1 MNKSEAKIYYL
12 YIAISLIFITA
23 TTNYLSLFDII
34 HLANQTDV
42 ISYSEI
48 AKKAPLLNEDSDI
61 IIQNV
66 AQRFLIP
73 YIIGSIANFLN
84 IDFFLVFKFVTILN
98 IIFYIFLINML
109 IKKLNLNLRIS
120 ILFFSILFLNPYI
133 VRYHIFNPAQAHDMI
148 FFCFGLIFSITII
161 NKNYLVNLITTVFA
175 IYLRQTSIALL
186 IGSSILL
193 LINKK
198 IKFFIILIGSFFISL
213 FLIIETGKKISSH
226 DFPIELAYG
235 IIFYDFNQFEKLI
248 KFLLLGI
255 MPFAPLI
262 VVFFGKIN
270 KDIKVSSALILLF
283 VCVMI
288 IGQPIL
294 GGPEGSI
301 NNVGRI
307 ANLCYPILACVCFYV
322 FNFEKFVNKNYLFYI
337 FISALFLWSLHPT
350 FSIFK
355 SFGVFRFYNY

>member
-1 MNKSEAKIYYL
+1 MNKSETKVYYL
-12 YIAISLIFITA
+12 YIAISLVFIVA

-34 HLANQTDV
+34 HVANQTDV

-48 AKKAPLLNEDSDI
+48 AKNAPLVKKESDM
-61 IIQNV
+61 IIQHV

-73 YIIGSIANFLN
+73 YIVGSIANLLS
-84 IDFFLVFKFVTILN
+84 IDFFLVFKFFTILFVL
-98 IIFYIFLINML
+98 FYIFLINLL
-109 IKKLNLNLRIS
+109 IKNLNLNLKVS

-133 VRYHIFNPAQAHDMI
+133 IRYHLFNPAQAHDML
-148 FFCFGLIFSITII
+148 FFCFGLVFSISII
-161 NKNYLVNLITTVFA
+161 NKNYFINLITTIIA
-175 IYLRQTSIALL
+175 LYLRQTSIALL

-193 LINKK
+193 LINRK
-198 IKFFIILIGSFFISL
+198 IKLFIILISFFCLSL
-213 FLIIETGKKISSH
+213 FLIMKTGKQLSS
-226 DFPIELAYG
+226 DEFPMHLAYG
-235 IIFYDFNQFEKLI
+235 IIFYDFSQFEKLI
-248 KFLLLGI
+248 RFLLLGI

-270 KDIKVSSALILLF
+270 KDIRISSALILLF
-283 VCVMI
+283 VCSMI

-294 GGPEGSI
+294 AGPDGSV

-307 ANLCYPILACVCFYV
+307 ANLCYPILACFCFYIC
-322 FNFEKFVNKNYLFYI
+322 NFEKFVNKNYLFYI
-337 FISALFLWSLHPT
+337 FISAMFLWSLHPT

>member
-12 YIAISLIFITA
+12 YITISLIFITA

-48 AKKAPLLNEDSDI
+48 AKKAPLLNKDSDI

-73 YIIGSIANFLN
+73 YIVGSIANFLD
-84 IDFFLVFKFVTILN
+84 IDFFLVFKFLTILN
-98 IIFYIFLINML
+98 IVFYIFLINIL

-161 NKNYLVNLITTVFA
+161 NKNYLVNLMTTVFA

-213 FLIIETGKKISSH
+213 FLIIETGKQISIH
-226 DFPIELAYG
+226 YFPIKTAYG

-262 VVFFGKIN
+262 IVFFGKIN

-294 GGPEGSI
+294 AGPEGSI

-307 ANLCYPILACVCFYV
+307 ANLCYPILACFCFYV
-322 FNFEKFVNKNYLFYI
+322 FNFEKFVNRNYLFYI